1 MTLNELGAL
10 GSAIGG
16 VVSTISLFKDAK
28 SKADASKLS
37 DTRKAAINLTLEAA
51 RLTRVYLYD
60 SDLTGEQDRVR
71 EADLSKAWLK
81 ASEALHKTDPQLH
94 KIAQVKA
101 FGWAEPNRWQELKRN
116 VSTIKID
123 VIIEQCNYLLEES
136 T

>member
-16 VVSTISLFKDAK
+16 IVSTLSFYKDMK
-28 SKADASKLS
+28 PQPDDSKLS
-37 DTRKAAINLTLEAA
+37 EKRKSAINLTLEAA

-60 SDLTGEQDRVR
+60 SNQTGEQDRIR
-71 EADLSKAWLK
+71 EADLSKVWLK
-81 ASEALHKTDPQLH
+81 ASEALHQIDPQLC

-101 FGWAEPNRWQELKRN
+101 FGWAEPNRWQELKQN